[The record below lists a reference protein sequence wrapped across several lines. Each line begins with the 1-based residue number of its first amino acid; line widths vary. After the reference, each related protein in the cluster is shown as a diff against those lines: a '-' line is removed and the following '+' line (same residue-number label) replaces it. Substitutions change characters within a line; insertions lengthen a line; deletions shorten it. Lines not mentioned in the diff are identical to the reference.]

1 MIDVLNKSV
10 EAKPQEAQPKQQ
22 KKSFEILPEGT
33 YNTKVLEIKQW
44 KPMTKDVWV
53 NKRDGAG
60 RIVRGA
66 DGKIQKELH
75 KNLTFYNV
83 DITLEIIDGE
93 HKGRRIWTSLTTHPN
108 AEFITQGFLF
118 AIGKTKMTYGDIPTQ
133 CVDKLLS
140 VETFND
146 PYTKLITDPDTG
158 LEEEITRYS
167 TRVRKYLRPSNN
179 PSAVGEL
186 EI

>member
-10 EAKPQEAQPKQQ
+10 EARPQEAEPKKE
-22 KKSFEILPEGT
+22 KKVYELLPEST
-33 YNTKVLEIKQW
+33 YNVKVLEIKNW
-44 KPMTKDVWV
+44 EPMTKDVWV

-60 RIVRGA
+60 RIVRGT

-83 DITLEIIDGE
+83 DITLEITDGE
-93 HKGRRIWTSLTTHPN
+93 HQGRRIWTSLTTHPN

-118 AIGKTKMTYGDIPTQ
+118 AIGENKMTYGDIPAQ
-133 CVDKLLS
+133 CVDKLLA

-146 PYTKLITDPDTG
+146 PYTKTVTDPETG
-158 LEEEITRYS
+158 LEQEITRYS
-167 TRVRKYLRPSNN
+167 TRVKKYLRPSNN
-179 PSAVGEL
+179 PVAAGTL
-186 EI
+186 DI

>member
-10 EAKPQEAQPKQQ
+10 EARPQEAQPRQD
-22 KKSFEILPEGT
+22 KKSYELLPEGT
-33 YNTKVLEIKQW
+33 YNTKVLEIKSW
-44 KPMTKDVWV
+44 EPMTKDVWV

-60 RIVRGA
+60 RIVRGT

-83 DITLEIIDGE
+83 DITLEITDGE
-93 HKGRRIWTSLTTHPN
+93 HQGRRVWTSLTTHPN

-118 AIGKTKMTYGDIPTQ
+118 AIGENKMTYGDIPSQ
-133 CVDKLLS
+133 CVDKVLA

-146 PYTKLITDPDTG
+146 PYTKKVTDPDTG

-167 TRVRKYLRPSNN
+167 TRVKKYLRPSNN
-179 PSAVGEL
+179 PTAVGEMD
-186 EI
+186 I

>member
-1 MIDVLNKSV
+1 
-10 EAKPQEAQPKQQ
+10 
-22 KKSFEILPEGT
+22 
-33 YNTKVLEIKQW
+33 
-44 KPMTKDVWV
+44 
-53 NKRDGAG
+53 
-60 RIVRGA
+60 
-66 DGKIQKELH
+66 
-75 KNLTFYNV
+75 
-83 DITLEIIDGE
+83 
-93 HKGRRIWTSLTTHPN
+93 
-108 AEFITQGFLF
+108 
-118 AIGKTKMTYGDIPTQ
+118 MTYGDIPTQ

-146 PYTKLITDPDTG
+146 PYTKLVTDPNTG